1 MVGLVNL
8 TMLKVG
14 NYNYTGDVYNHTMNN
29 SDKYNHTSYN
39 SDNSDLYNYALAN
52 TTTDS
57 DKHSYIGNTTISCG
71 EQLSDQD
78 WETVSQYR

>member
-8 TMLKVG
+8 TMLIVG
-14 NYNYTGDVYNHTMNN
+14 NYNYTGDVYNYTMNN

-39 SDNSDLYNYALAN
+39 SEQYNYALAK

>member
-8 TMLKVG
+8 TMLIVG
-14 NYNYTGDVYNHTMNN
+14 NYNYTGDVYNYTMNN
-29 SDKYNHTSYN
+29 SDKYKYTG
-39 SDNSDLYNYALAN
+39 DNSEQYNYALAK

-57 DKHSYIGNTTISCG
+57 DNQNYIGNTTTNCG